1 MTEEICCANERFFI
15 KDDTKITSRI
25 IKSNWSQESETC
37 GLGLELDLNLRPVDL
52 DLDLQPMDLD
62 LDLTISES
70 EDLDL
75 DLDLD
80 LPPWDLTTSRLPT
93 VHGVQGHAN

>member
-1 MTEEICCANERFFI
+1 MLCKWKIFI

-25 IKSNWSQESETC
+25 IKSNEIETC

-52 DLDLQPMDLD
+52 DLRPMD

-70 EDLDL
+70 EDMDL
-75 DLDLD
+75 KEEDLD
-80 LPPWDLTTSRLPT
+80 LPPWDLTTSL
-93 VHGVQGHAN
+93 GEGQQN